1 MALPNQVFGEQVL
14 LTAEVSLYH
23 RAFLAHAGVMSVRP
37 MRAAEEYWA
46 EKIRPNFMH
55 ARDDLFVAPLVATE
69 GAHIPNPK
77 PCRAITPAGKEV
89 VYLSS
94 EESVASSK
102 HELNPHHDVF
112 AGVLRNLGINHEE
125 KKPKR
130 VSKKKVTVAEG
141 MAIKKQRL
149 PVQRL
154 MLRFAAVL
162 FAFDK
167 VA

>member
-1 MALPNQVFGEQVL
+1 
-14 LTAEVSLYH
+14 
-23 RAFLAHAGVMSVRP
+23 MSVRP

-69 GAHIPNPK
+69 
-77 PCRAITPAGKEV
+77 
-89 VYLSS
+89 
-94 EESVASSK
+94 
-102 HELNPHHDVF
+102 
-112 AGVLRNLGINHEE
+112 GVLRNLGINHEE